1 MKSFCHQVKGFVSL
15 SHSKFIEE
23 EGVDY
28 SKKKYKDEIE
38 NGVAYKKVFSWI
50 AATGHMQTAQKKNI
64 LSLNNRF
71 RNKPTFMT

>member
-1 MKSFCHQVKGFVSL
+1 MT
-15 SHSKFIEE
+15 IP
-23 EGVDY
+23 
-28 SKKKYKDEIE
+28 KKKYKDEIE

-64 LSLNNRF
+64 LSLNNGF